1 MSEWFDL
8 EESGDI
14 VGIRNWPDGPRL
26 PQREVLQRVA
36 GAFRRVAIDWTEGDR
51 WVEARIIAA
60 TESGYSGLLLEAEH
74 ALRGRTVLVSVADAP
89 GPDAAWVRS
98 YVPPDMEFF
107 ELRYD
112 PPGALEACRA
122 LALKLA
128 EAIGYE
134 FQADEDDKPVNPDFA
149 PDRGGPR

>member
-1 MSEWFDL
+1 MGEWSDW

-36 GAFRRVAIDWTEGDR
+36 GAFRRVVIDWTEGDR
-51 WVEARIIAA
+51 WVEARISAA
-60 TESGYSGLLLEAEH
+60 TEFGYSGFLLEAEH
-74 ALRGRTVLVSVADAP
+74 ALRGRAVLVSVADAP
-89 GPDAAWVRS
+89 GPDAAWVRF
-98 YVPPDMEFF
+98 YMTPDTEAF

-128 EAIGYE
+128 EALGYE
-134 FQADEDDKPVNPDFA
+134 FDAFEDGEPAEPDAA
-149 PDRGGPR
+149 PDSAGM